1 MGHGNGIVQTM
12 NGERESNINAII
24 RPRQRHTCNE
34 HRRKKLTGNCIK
46 AVDSKE
52 GTLIIYKQCI
62 QKEESCLQICC
73 ECRQRNIAYI
83 QTVHPEEETLLLS
96 KE

>member
-12 NGERESNINAII
+12 NGERESNINEII

-52 GTLIIYKQCI
+52 GTLIIQ
-62 QKEESCLQICC
+62 
-73 ECRQRNIAYI
+73 A
-83 QTVHPEEETLLLS
+83 VHPEGGKLLTNML
-96 KE
+96 